1 MSELQIVSVVPKE
14 KRRVSIRFENGV
26 EVTLYRS
33 ELRGLPLQEGT
44 LLTQEGSY
52 IPEELYQKILTEVVG
67 IRAKKRALFLLE
79 KMDRT
84 EHQLYDKL
92 RQNGYPEE
100 CVRDAVDYVKNY
112 HYIDDLR
119 YAKTYVR
126 YHQQKKSRQ
135 RLKMDLLQ
143 KGVAKDTIEHALEE
157 EFASD
162 ERDKIRA
169 LLEKRRYDYRTK
181 DAKEQQRMYQFLL
194 RRGYKS
200 SDILGVMRCAS
211 GFDE

>member
-1 MSELQIVSVVPKE
+1 MSELQVVSVVLKE
-14 KRRVSIRFENGV
+14 KRRVAIRFDNGV

-52 IPEELYQKILTEVVG
+52 IPEELYHRILTEVVG
-67 IRAKKRALFLLE
+67 IRARKRALFLLE

-100 CVRDAVDYVKNY
+100 CVQNAVDYVKSF

-119 YAKTYVR
+119 YARTYVR

-143 KGVAKDTIEHALEE
+143 KGVAKDTIERALEE
-157 EFASD
+157 EFVSD

-211 GFDE
+211 GFGE